1 MYFLNLILQTHRS
14 CVLYIWN
21 YITFTVTLISTYNI
35 LCYTK
40 NHAIVYNTISTI
52 TPISNPPPPKKII
65 RDRDIFN
72 RILDKLRTLREGKL
86 FKKKEYKPMDRAVIH
101 CRNLKSDLVSKKFTI
116 HYAECNMLQIAIPF
130 VTWNVK
136 G

>member
-1 MYFLNLILQTHRS
+1 MLHEKSRHRLQY
-14 CVLYIWN
+14 YIDN
-21 YITFTVTLISTYNI
+21 NPHFQS
-35 LCYTK
+35 
-40 NHAIVYNTISTI
+40 
-52 TPISNPPPPKKII
+52 PPPPKKII

-101 CRNLKSDLVSKKFTI
+101 CRNLKSDQFTI

-130 VTWNVK
+130 VT
-136 G
+136 

>member
-1 MYFLNLILQTHRS
+1 MLPEKSRHRLQY
-14 CVLYIWN
+14 YIDN
-21 YITFTVTLISTYNI
+21 
-35 LCYTK
+35 
-40 NHAIVYNTISTI
+40 
-52 TPISNPPPPKKII
+52 NPNFQSPPQKKII

-101 CRNLKSDLVSKKFTI
+101 CRNLKSDQFTI

-130 VTWNVK
+130 VT
-136 G
+136 